1 MISGMLSP
9 SSLCQ
14 QDFSHLK
21 MESACFECSFGRSL
35 APDADS
41 DCSSL
46 PGDLILPISHDEK
59 HILLQAVL
67 LTGGCASG
75 TGGGCY
81 SSQASAKMWKWA
93 LDHLWRRTGITARG
107 HQPQPGQGLGISK
120 VLLSSPGLAPSEV
133 GGCPVSQRQQG
144 TCGGARRLTNPSGF
158 TFVTCL
164 LY

>member
-67 LTGGCASG
+67 LSGGSVSG
-75 TGGGCY
+75 MGGMLLKP
-81 SSQASAKMWKWA
+81 SF
-93 LDHLWRRTGITARG
+93 
-107 HQPQPGQGLGISK
+107 SK
-120 VLLSSPGLAPSEV
+120 DVEV
-133 GGCPVSQRQQG
+133 GIRSPVEEDRNHCQG
-144 TCGGARRLTNPSGF
+144 APAPARSNPGHLQGAAE
-158 TFVTCL
+158 
-164 LY
+164 